1 MLDVLADAPPR
12 HRLPPQRQQVHLR
25 WQRRVCPLL
34 VAAHAAGLV
43 AEGAVV
49 VGVVRV
55 DVVRALAH
63 ADLAGD
69 AAVFVALDAKLGG
82 E

>member
-1 MLDVLADAPPR
+1 M
-12 HRLPPQRQQVHLR
+12 
-25 WQRRVCPLL
+25 
-34 VAAHAAGLV
+34 
-43 AEGAVV
+43 
-49 VGVVRV
+49 

-69 AAVFVALDAKLGG
+69 AAVVIALDAKLGC